1 MSWYRQ
7 YRPTTVAG
15 LHLGSVRQNL
25 QSLME
30 SGSFPHALLFTGPKG
45 TGKTSAARIVAAIL
59 NEPLNEA
66 AVETLFFQAPAAAIK
81 AKKTL
86 NPQLQEPV
94 PASEIVQR
102 IYRGSSFVVTEL
114 DAASHRGIDDI
125 RQLKERAYLPP
136 QEGKVSVFILDE
148 VHMLTTE
155 AFNALLKILEE
166 PPAHLVFILATTE
179 LHKVPATILSR
190 CMTVQFSKATEVEL
204 TQALGQILEKE
215 RIEYDQAALKQISRV
230 ADGSFRDGVKLL
242 ESVAAGQSKLTLDR
256 VQNLLHSAPEQKIW
270 ELLDAVVKKDE
281 QQVVALFQELRIT
294 GSDQSYFHQ
303 QLLELLHDDLIQ
315 AVTTQE
321 TPHFS
326 KKISHFLLTQFMS
339 LLVSAVAL
347 PFLALELKALEL
359 VFKAKDREGG
369 SSVTAVSPSSKAKPA
384 SPPESR
390 KSASKESTAEI
401 FSSLTETVV
410 IQNVVSVNLQIPDEI
425 HHPVPVT
432 TSRMVETGELL
443 NGAVL
448 LLRWE
453 EFIQRVRQR
462 NSSIGAFLQSAK
474 PSVNQNGEAK
484 IEVYYQFHRDQL
496 RQPKFLTIL
505 EECCVEVLGGRVLF
519 EFSLAP
525 QSEAGAKLSTISG
538 DVNEDDHLI
547 KLAKE
552 VFL

>member
-1 MSWYRQ
+1 
-7 YRPTTVAG
+7 
-15 LHLGSVRQNL
+15 
-25 QSLME
+25 ME

-190 CMTVQFSKATEVEL
+190 CMTVQFGKATEVEL
-204 TQALGQILEKE
+204 TQALAQILEKE

-339 LLVSAVAL
+339 LLVSVVAL